1 MTIWTDERKAE
12 ARRLWM
18 AGYSASLIAESIG
31 NDCTRNSII
40 GLAHRGKW
48 GQRRPV
54 YARSTAPKRPR
65 RLYVKPAD
73 VKARARPPRPAR
85 PPPPP
90 KPIPQRRMPPGGWTL
105 LDLSHHQCHWPVN
118 APPRGGLYL
127 FCGDRTFNGTAYC
140 EYHHRIGFTG
150 TKRQPSTAG
159 WQPRQAGF

>member
-105 LDLSHHQCHWPVN
+105 LDLGFGQCKWPVN
-118 APPRGGLYL
+118 SPPRGGTYL
-127 FCGDRTFNGTAYC
+127 FCGQPIVVAGCPYC
-140 EYHHRIGFTG
+140 REHVAIGWTG
-150 TKRQPSTAG
+150 TKRQAGAG